1 VFLQKYDV
9 LGFSKIFRIILL
21 KRIPWNWFMGLYTEF
36 TAPVHESMVGGS
48 RAEISPVEGVW
59 WLLITYV
66 HLGSGGPRGSG
77 QRR

>member
-1 VFLQKYDV
+1 
-9 LGFSKIFRIILL
+9 
-21 KRIPWNWFMGLYTEF
+21 MGLYTEF
-36 TAPVHESMVGGS
+36 TASVHESMVGGS

-66 HLGSGGPRGSG
+66 HLRSGGPRGSG